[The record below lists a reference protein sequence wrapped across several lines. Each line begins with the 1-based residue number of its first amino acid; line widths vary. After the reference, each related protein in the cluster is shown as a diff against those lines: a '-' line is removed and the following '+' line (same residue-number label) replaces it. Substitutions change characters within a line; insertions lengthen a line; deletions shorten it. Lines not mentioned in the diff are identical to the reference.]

1 MVLDRDCSKSLAE
14 KSRKLR
20 RDRMKLDRRR
30 TEGEEFEAD
39 SQTQETDMN
48 REKHVSS
55 SGVDDTGLED
65 SVYLL
70 KDKRTDDKIK
80 YPSFRDGGRE
90 GKEEIQAMAA
100 ASLNNCIENT
110 RMKKEASDL
119 SSSKAKCSADI
130 YSNDHR
136 ESLERYSVQENG
148 DGEVQRGRQDDLPV
162 EVIETDLD
170 LLRQDLDSEE
180 VKSDLLLQQLETDFE
195 LEKELSVC
203 LSRNRLLLS
212 KQRLKCILEVAAA
225 SIKNAKSRPASFLK
239 EETVID
245 TDPESGSDSE
255 EEEVRNVPE
264 SKPTTDTD
272 LDSDT
277 EENICEENN
286 EEKSDNG
293 STVEPQANSMSNR
306 VYPIEQEKDTDDMYP
321 EDEVSVYSLGA
332 SSVDTAVRSNF
343 EPMDHVVI
351 DGGRVCYVI

>member
-1 MVLDRDCSKSLAE
+1 
-14 KSRKLR
+14 
-20 RDRMKLDRRR
+20 MKLDRRR
-30 TEGEEFEAD
+30 SEGEEFEDD

-55 SGVDDTGLED
+55 SGVDVTGSED

-70 KDKRTDDKIK
+70 EDD
-80 YPSFRDGGRE
+80 GRE

-100 ASLNNCIENT
+100 ASLNKCIENK
-110 RMKKEASDL
+110 RMNKEALDF

-130 YSNDHR
+130 YLNDHR
-136 ESLERYSVQENG
+136 ESLEGSSVQENG
-148 DGEVQRGRQDDLPV
+148 DGEVQRGLQDELPV

-180 VKSDLLLQQLETDFE
+180 VKADLLLQQLETDIR
-195 LEKELSVC
+195 LEKVSSVG
-203 LSRNRLLLS
+203 LNRNRLLLS

-225 SIKNAKSRPASFLK
+225 SIKNAKSHPPSFLK
-239 EETVID
+239 EETAID
-245 TDPESGSDSE
+245 TDTESGSDSE
-255 EEEVRNVPE
+255 EEEVQNVPE
-264 SKPTTDTD
+264 SKAMTDTNF
-272 LDSDT
+272 DSDT

-286 EEKSDNG
+286 ERNSDDG
-293 STVEPQANSMSNR
+293 STVEPQANPMSNR
-306 VYPIEQEKDTDDMYP
+306 VYPIEHEPIEHETDIDDIYP
-321 EDEVSVYSLGA
+321 EDEISVYSLGA